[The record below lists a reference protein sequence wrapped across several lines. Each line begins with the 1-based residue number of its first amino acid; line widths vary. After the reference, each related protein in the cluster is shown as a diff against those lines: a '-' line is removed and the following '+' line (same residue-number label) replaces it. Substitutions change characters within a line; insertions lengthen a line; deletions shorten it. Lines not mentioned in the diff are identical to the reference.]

1 MHSLYSGCL
10 DIMSFYFVFYCEEF
24 HSKEVMKMKKERT
37 KVTVGFAAL
46 LVLLLAVGS
55 LLYLGP
61 TPVYAGDHL
70 SASDNGC
77 TNCHGT
83 NIRTINDYKG
93 TIDSDCT
100 ICHSTGAPDWYL
112 NNTCATLLM
121 AHDISVTCTCDDRCV
136 LDPIEGWEL

>member
-1 MHSLYSGCL
+1 
-10 DIMSFYFVFYCEEF
+10 
-24 HSKEVMKMKKERT
+24 MKMKKERT
-37 KVTVGFAAL
+37 KVSVGFAAL

-70 SASDNGC
+70 SVSDDGC

-83 NIRTINDYKG
+83 NIRKIHDYEDTINL
-93 TIDSDCT
+93 DCT

-112 NNTCATLLM
+112 NNTCATLLT
-121 AHDISVTCTCDDRCV
+121 AHEISVTEIVSGSWV
-136 LDPIEGWEL
+136 LDPIEGWEFGFECKSCHTGMNTEVPSQGTGNKK

>member
-1 MHSLYSGCL
+1 
-10 DIMSFYFVFYCEEF
+10 
-24 HSKEVMKMKKERT
+24 MKKERT
-37 KVTVGFAAL
+37 KVSVSFATVL
-46 LVLLLAVGS
+46 VLVLVLLFAVGS

-61 TPVYAGDHL
+61 TPAYAGDHL

-83 NIRTINDYKG
+83 NIRTIHDYEG

-100 ICHSTGAPDWYL
+100 ICHSTGGPTWYL

-121 AHDISVTCTCDDRCV
+121 AHEISVTETELGWF
-136 LDPIEGWEL
+136 LDPIEGWEFGFECKSCHSGMKTEVPSQDTGNKK